1 MNEFD
6 KNKGNLN
13 GEHDFE
19 TVKENVNEEKNV
31 NEKTELTSNAEFTE
45 KKAEGTANYEAVDLN
60 KSEEEAEVK
69 SANQENNSQ
78 DSGVSDFDKADAF
91 AREYERVA
99 SDGGHER
106 TGAQE
111 QIHAQQTMAAA
122 AAEQSSGKRSKERPV
137 SGNPKWKGFFS
148 LLAAGVVGSAL
159 TFVAVPHTNLLDG
172 QYSKLEQQ
180 VEELSSKVGDDST
193 SSNNITAQTTSA
205 KNSDISSSIAD
216 MVETSSKAI
225 VGIVNVQQQTTS
237 QFSQSTSTDVESGSG
252 SGIIFKK
259 DDKYAYIATNN
270 HVIEGANSL
279 EISLYNGDKTEGKLI
294 GADAL
299 TDLAVVRID
308 AKYATDVI
316 DFGDSSTLRPGDQ
329 VWAIGNPLGL
339 DLSRTVTQGIVSA
352 VDRSITV
359 TTSAGDWEFNV
370 IQTDAAI
377 NPGNSGGA
385 LINSAGEVV
394 GINSLKISED
404 GVEGLGFAIPS
415 NDLLPIVNEIIEDG
429 EVERPYIGVGLASL
443 EEVPQMYL
451 QDLPDSVTKGVM
463 VTNIDSN
470 SAAAKAGLEVQDVIV
485 SINGTELEGSS
496 DLRKYLYTKVD
507 IGDKVEMV
515 VYHDG
520 SKKTVELTLT
530 SNTSTN

>member
-6 KNKGNLN
+6 KNKDNEN
-13 GEHDFE
+13 GEKEFE
-19 TVKENVNEEKNV
+19 TEKDTLNSADLSESREEGSSYEANGINKPEEKV
-31 NEKTELTSNAEFTE
+31 EEQEV
-45 KKAEGTANYEAVDLN
+45 KAEGQEFTSEYPQTASYNR
-60 KSEEEAEVK
+60 
-69 SANQENNSQ
+69 
-78 DSGVSDFDKADAF
+78 ADELV
-91 AREYERVA
+91 RDYERVM
-99 SDGGHER
+99 SDGTDER
-106 TGAQE
+106 VAAE
-111 QIHAQQTMAAA
+111 KQIHENKTMTAAA
-122 AAEQSSGKRSKERPV
+122 TADQQPAGKRGKERPS

-159 TFVAVPHTNLLDG
+159 TFVAIPHTDLLDG
-172 QYSKLEQQ
+172 KYTKLEQQ
-180 VEELSSKVGDDST
+180 MEDLSSKV
-193 SSNNITAQTTSA
+193 SSNSSSGDIKAQTTSA
-205 KNSDISSSIAD
+205 TAPDSSSSSIAD

-225 VGIVNVQQQTTS
+225 VGIVNVQKQATN
-237 QFSQSTSTDVESGSG
+237 QFSQSTTTDSEVESGSG

-316 DFGDSSTLRPGDQ
+316 EFGDSSTLRPGDQ

-359 TTSAGDWEFNV
+359 NTSAGDWEFNV

-385 LINSAGEVV
+385 LINAAGQVI

-415 NDLLPIVNEIIEDG
+415 NDLLPIVNEIIESG

-485 SINGTELEGSS
+485 SINGTDLDGSS

-507 IGDKVEMV
+507 IGDKVKLV

-530 SNTSTN
+530 SNSGSSN